1 MEYETTHNH
10 AMSALYKE
18 SEVELEGVQNEQEFL
33 LAKLDNIQKKLKKEL
48 RPYMISN
55 SRENQLFQLV
65 LGDNNMLVK
74 DLPPKLVLPG

>member
-10 AMSALYKE
+10 AMSALYEE

-33 LAKLDNIQKKLKKEL
+33 LAKLDNIQKKLNKEL

-55 SRENQLFQLV
+55 SREN
-65 LGDNNMLVK
+65 
-74 DLPPKLVLPG
+74 